1 MRTKSN
7 RCKSASLPLATS
19 PNHSFSDITN
29 LPHQLR
35 VPIAEIALRR
45 GFPQPKKPPGEPFAR
60 LFAGEDPPGSQMSQ
74 TEPVS
79 VCPWLEG
86 RRCIGCVSHRR
97 VTSRQHIFC
106 DYHHLVIVIPFFHT
120 QKLKHPFTTSNFKPK
135 SKSDVTRASRPR
147 FIHTQSARTIVIGR
161 QTRCAG
167 GSGRVRRVQP
177 RPTPM
182 YNTYKTTRERMKPT

>member
-1 MRTKSN
+1 MRSN
-7 RCKSASLPLATS
+7 ARQCCAPSTSYQNCILLRHTSRSCSKGLQRWCKSLELVTKPSSSGLPRLSLATS
-19 PNHSFSDITN
+19 PNYSFSDITN

-86 RRCIGCVSHRR
+86 RRCIGCVSHKR

-106 DYHHLVIVIPFFHT
+106 DYHHLVIVILFF
-120 QKLKHPFTTSNFKPK
+120 FTPK
-135 SKSDVTRASRPR
+135 S
-147 FIHTQSARTIVIGR
+147 
-161 QTRCAG
+161 
-167 GSGRVRRVQP
+167 
-177 RPTPM
+177 
-182 YNTYKTTRERMKPT
+182 

>member
-19 PNHSFSDITN
+19 PNYSLLSDITN
-29 LPHQLR
+29 LRHQLR

-106 DYHHLVIVIPFFHT
+106 DHHHLVIVILFFFHT
-120 QKLKHPFTTSNFKPK
+120 QKLKHPFTTLNFKPK
-135 SKSDVTRASRPR
+135 SKSDVTRASRPK
-147 FIHTQSARTIVIGR
+147 FIHTESARTIVIGGQR
-161 QTRCAG
+161 QDALG
-167 GSGRVRRVQP
+167 A
-177 RPTPM
+177 
-182 YNTYKTTRERMKPT
+182 REE